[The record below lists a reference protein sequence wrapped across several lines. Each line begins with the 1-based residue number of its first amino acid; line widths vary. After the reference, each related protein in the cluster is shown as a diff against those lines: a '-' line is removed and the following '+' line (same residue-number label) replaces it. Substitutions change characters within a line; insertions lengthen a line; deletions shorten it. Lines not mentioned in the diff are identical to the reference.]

1 LRYIEAKYFLPQEF
15 PLIYVGMD
23 FGTSNSSIA
32 RFEQGQIQFFEI
44 DPKNINPHL
53 LRSFI
58 YLTRNYEHF
67 LGTEAIERY
76 LESETGRP
84 VYWET
89 VKVGTIE
96 NVWAG
101 VPSTGGE
108 AIHEIRDVTAE
119 VDTAAYGRL
128 LQSIKTTLRRP
139 NVFTHG
145 RSDSP
150 RVQVFDRL
158 YPVED
163 LIALLMR
170 AMRESAESALGKPV
184 EGVVIGR
191 PVKFSDEP
199 GADERAENLLRQAAL
214 FAGFKEVAFELEP
227 VAAAYVYH
235 QQAPARENL
244 LVFDFGGGTLDLTVM
259 KVGGSEPLEILA
271 THGVLL
277 GGDDL
282 DRALIRPLKRYFGE
296 GATLADGSPLPAHI
310 TEMLESWQMMVNLS
324 RPRYYNVFVQAK
336 KGSHPKAIHRL
347 EKLVRANLGFA
358 LFQEL
363 EQAKI
368 RLSKEPKTPI
378 HFAINGAEIEEWVTR
393 AQFEGLIREEL
404 EIAAEAVDTVLAQS
418 GLPADQIHA
427 VLRTGG
433 SAEIPA
439 FIEMLAQRFG
449 EERLR
454 ALNPFETITGGLA
467 IKASEIE
474 RRTTERRK

>member
-1 LRYIEAKYFLPQEF
+1 M
-15 PLIYVGMD
+15 IYVGMD

-32 RFEQGQIQFFEI
+32 RFEKGQIQFFEI

-58 YLTRNYEHF
+58 YMTRSYEHY

-96 NVWAG
+96 NIWAG

-128 LQSIKTTLRRP
+128 LQSIKTTLRRADI
-139 NVFTHG
+139 FTHG

-170 AMRESAESALGKPV
+170 AMRESAEKALGKPV

-199 GADERAENLLRQAAL
+199 GADEKAESILRQAAQ
-214 FAGFKEVAFELEP
+214 FAGFKEISFELEP

-235 QQAPARENL
+235 HQTTARENL

-336 KGSHPKAIHRL
+336 KGSHPEAIQRL

-368 RLSKEPKTPI
+368 RLSKESKTKI
-378 HFAINGAEIEEWVTR
+378 HFAINGAEIDEWITR
-393 AQFEGLIREEL
+393 SQFEGLIRDEL
-404 EIAAEAVDTVLAQS
+404 EMAAEAVDAVLAQS

-449 EERLR
+449 TDRLR

-474 RRTTERRK
+474 RKT

>member
-1 LRYIEAKYFLPQEF
+1 M
-15 PLIYVGMD
+15 IYVGMD

-58 YLTRNYEHF
+58 YMTRSYEHF
-67 LGTEAIERY
+67 LGTEAIEQY

-139 NVFTHG
+139 NIFTHG

-163 LIALLMR
+163 LIALLMQ
-170 AMRESAESALGKPV
+170 AMRKGAEKALGKPV

-199 GADERAENLLRQAAL
+199 GADEKAEGLLRLAAQ
-214 FAGFKEVAFELEP
+214 FAGFKEISFELEP
-227 VAAAYVYH
+227 VAAAHVYH
-235 QQAPARENL
+235 RQAVTRENL

-259 KVGGSEPLEILA
+259 KVGGDEPMEILA

-296 GATLADGSPLPAHI
+296 GATLADGSPLPAHM

-324 RPRYYNVFVQAK
+324 RPRYYNIFVQAK
-336 KGSHPKAIHRL
+336 KGSHPEAIHRL
-347 EKLVRANLGFA
+347 EQLVRANLGFA

-368 RLSKEPKTPI
+368 RLSTENKTRI
-378 HFAINGAEIEEWVTR
+378 HFAINGAEIEEWITR
-393 AQFEGLIREEL
+393 TQFEGLIREEL
-404 EIAAEAVDTVLAQS
+404 EMAAEAVDTVLAKS
-418 GLPADQIHA
+418 GLSADQIHA

-433 SAEIPA
+433 SGEIPA
-439 FIEMLAQRFG
+439 FIEMLAARFG
-449 EERLR
+449 PDRLR

-467 IKASEIE
+467 IKAAEIE
-474 RRTTERRK
+474 RGS

>member
-1 LRYIEAKYFLPQEF
+1 M
-15 PLIYVGMD
+15 IYVGMD

-32 RFEQGQIQFFEI
+32 RFEKGQIQFFEI

-58 YLTRNYEHF
+58 YMTRSYEHY

-96 NVWAG
+96 NIWAG

-139 NVFTHG
+139 NIFTHG

-170 AMRESAESALGKPV
+170 AMRESAEKALGKPV

-199 GADERAENLLRQAAL
+199 GADERAEGILRQAAQ
-214 FAGFKEVAFELEP
+214 FAGFKEISFELEP

-235 QQAPARENL
+235 HQTQVRENL

-259 KVGGSEPLEILA
+259 KVGGNEPLEILA

-282 DRALIRPLKRYFGE
+282 DRALMQPLKRYFGE
-296 GATLADGSPLPAHI
+296 G
-310 TEMLESWQMMVNLS
+310 
-324 RPRYYNVFVQAK
+324 
-336 KGSHPKAIHRL
+336 
-347 EKLVRANLGFA
+347 
-358 LFQEL
+358 
-363 EQAKI
+363 
-368 RLSKEPKTPI
+368 
-378 HFAINGAEIEEWVTR
+378 
-393 AQFEGLIREEL
+393 
-404 EIAAEAVDTVLAQS
+404 
-418 GLPADQIHA
+418 
-427 VLRTGG
+427 
-433 SAEIPA
+433 
-439 FIEMLAQRFG
+439 
-449 EERLR
+449 
-454 ALNPFETITGGLA
+454 
-467 IKASEIE
+467 
-474 RRTTERRK
+474 

>member
-1 LRYIEAKYFLPQEF
+1 M
-15 PLIYVGMD
+15 IYVGMD

-32 RFEQGQIQFFEI
+32 RFENNQIRLFNI
-44 DPKNINPHL
+44 DRKNINSHL

-58 YLTRNYEHF
+58 YMNRAYEHF
-67 LGTEAIERY
+67 LGTEAIEQY
-76 LESETGRP
+76 LVHETGRG

-96 NVWAG
+96 SVWAG

-108 AIHEIRDVTAE
+108 AIHEVRDVTAE
-119 VDTAAYGRL
+119 VDTAANGRL
-128 LQSIKTTLRRP
+128 IQSIKTTLRRP
-139 NVFTHG
+139 KAFTRG
-145 RSDSP
+145 RSTSP

-163 LIALLMR
+163 LIAFLMQE
-170 AMRESAESALGKPV
+170 MRTQAETSLGYPV

-199 GADERAENLLRQAAL
+199 EADENGEEILREAAR
-214 FAGFKEVAFELEP
+214 FAGFKDVSFELEP

-235 QQAPARENL
+235 QQVRERQNA

-259 KVGGSEPLEILA
+259 EVGGASPPRVLA

-282 DRALIRPLKRYFGE
+282 DRALMRPMRKYFGE
-296 GATLADGSPLPAHI
+296 GATLSDGTPFPAHI
-310 TEMLESWQMMVNLS
+310 IEMLESWQLMVNLS
-324 RPRYYNVFVQAK
+324 RPRYYNVFAQAK
-336 KGSHPKAIHRL
+336 KGSHPEAIARL
-347 EKLVRANLGFA
+347 EKLVRKNLGFA
-358 LFQEL
+358 FFQEL
-363 EQAKI
+363 EKAKI
-368 RLSKEPKTPI
+368 RLSNSTMT
-378 HFAINGAEIEEWVTR
+378 EIRFSIGETEICETVTR
-393 AQFEGLIREEL
+393 AQFENLIQEEL
-404 EIAAEAVDTVLAQS
+404 KTAGDAVDEVLAQS
-418 GLPADQIHA
+418 GRTAAQIQA

-439 FIEMLAQRFG
+439 FIRLLAGRFG
-449 EERLR
+449 ADRLR

-467 IKASEIE
+467 IKAMGMGV
-474 RRTTERRK
+474 

>member
-1 LRYIEAKYFLPQEF
+1 M
-15 PLIYVGMD
+15 IYVGMD

-32 RFEQGQIQFFEI
+32 RFENSQIHLFNI
-44 DPKNINPHL
+44 DPKNINSHL

-58 YLTRNYEHF
+58 YMNRAYEHF
-67 LGTEAIERY
+67 LGTAAIEQY
-76 LESETGRP
+76 LHHETGRG

-96 NVWAG
+96 MVWAG

-108 AIHEIRDVTAE
+108 AIQEVRDVTAE
-119 VDTAAYGRL
+119 VDTAANGRL
-128 LQSIKTTLRRP
+128 IQSIKTTLRRP
-139 NVFTHG
+139 KIFTHG

-163 LIALLMR
+163 LIALVMR
-170 AMRESAESALGKPV
+170 DMRERAQSALGKPV

-191 PVKFSDEP
+191 PVKFSDTP
-199 GADERAENLLRQAAL
+199 GADESAEAILRQAAH
-214 FAGFKEVAFELEP
+214 FAGFKEIAFELEP

-235 QQAPARENL
+235 RQAVERQHV

-259 KVGGSEPLEILA
+259 EVGGEHHPNVLA

-282 DRALIRPLKRYFGE
+282 DRALMRPMRKYFGE
-296 GATLADGSPLPAHI
+296 GATLADGSPLPAHMI
-310 TEMLESWQMMVNLS
+310 EMLEGWQMMVNLS
-324 RPRYYNVFVQAK
+324 RPRYYSVFVQAK
-336 KGSHPKAIHRL
+336 KGSHPQAIDRL
-347 EKLVRANLGFA
+347 EKLVRQNLGFA
-358 LFQEL
+358 FFQEL

-368 RLSKEPKTPI
+368 RLSTSPTTEI
-378 HFAINGAEIEEWVTR
+378 RFAIGGTEICEVITQ
-393 AQFEGLIREEL
+393 AQFEKLIQDDL
-404 EIAAEAVDTVLAQS
+404 KIAGDAVDEVLKQS
-418 GLPADQIHA
+418 GLQASQIQA

-439 FIEMLAQRFG
+439 FIRLLAERFG

-454 ALNPFETITGGLA
+454 ALNPFESIVGGLA
-467 IKASEIE
+467 IKAVESEQ
-474 RRTTERRK
+474 

>member
-1 LRYIEAKYFLPQEF
+1 
-15 PLIYVGMD
+15 LIYVGMD

-32 RFEQGQIQFFEI
+32 RYENSQIRLFNI
-44 DPKNINPHL
+44 DSKNINPHL

-58 YLTRNYEHF
+58 YMTRSYDHY
-67 LGTEAIERY
+67 LGTEAIEQY
-76 LESETGRP
+76 LASETGRP

-101 VPSTGGE
+101 VPNTGGE

-119 VDTAAYGRL
+119 IDSAANGRL

-139 NVFTHG
+139 QVFIRG

-163 LIALLMR
+163 LIALFMQR
-170 AMRESAESALGKPV
+170 MREQAEEMMGKSV

-191 PVKFSDEP
+191 PVILSDDPNTDKRGE
-199 GADERAENLLRQAAL
+199 EILREAAR
-214 FAGFKEVAFELEP
+214 FAGFKEIVLELEP

-235 QQAPARENL
+235 RQAVTRQNV

-259 KVGGSEPLEILA
+259 EVGGELPPRVLA
-271 THGVLL
+271 AHGALV

-282 DRALIRPLKRYFGE
+282 DRALMRPVRKYFGE
-296 GATLADGSPLPAHI
+296 GATLEDGTPLPAHML
-310 TEMLESWQMMVNLS
+310 EMLESWQLMVNLS
-324 RPRYYNVFVQAK
+324 RPRYYEIFVQAK
-336 KGSHPKAIHRL
+336 KGSHRDVIERL
-347 EKLVRANLGFA
+347 EKLVRRNLGFT

-368 RLSKEPKTPI
+368 RLSRVPVTEI
-378 HFAINGAEIEEWVTR
+378 RFLVNGTEIREQISR
-393 AQFEGLIREEL
+393 SQFEGLIQDEL
-404 EIAAEAVDTVLAQS
+404 EMAGAAVDEVLVQS
-418 GLPADQIHA
+418 GLQAGQIHT

-439 FIEMLAQRFG
+439 YIRLLAEKFG
-449 EERLR
+449 EDRLR
-454 ALNPFETITGGLA
+454 ALNPFETIVGGLA
-467 IKASEIE
+467 IKAAEVDG
-474 RRTTERRK
+474 

>member
-1 LRYIEAKYFLPQEF
+1 
-15 PLIYVGMD
+15 M
-23 FGTSNSSIA
+23 
-32 RFEQGQIQFFEI
+32 
-44 DPKNINPHL
+44 
-53 LRSFI
+53 
-58 YLTRNYEHF
+58 
-67 LGTEAIERY
+67 
-76 LESETGRP
+76 
-84 VYWET
+84 
-89 VKVGTIE
+89 GTIE

-163 LIALLMR
+163 LIALIMR
-170 AMRESAESALGKPV
+170 AMRDSAEKTLGHPV
-184 EGVVIGR
+184 EGVAIGR

-199 GADERAENLLRQAAL
+199 GADEKAEAILRQAAL
-214 FAGFKEVAFELEP
+214 FAGFKKIHFELEP

-235 QQAPARENL
+235 HQTPVRENL

-259 KVGGSEPLEILA
+259 KVGNNEPLEILA

-296 GATLADGSPLPAHI
+296 GATLADGSPLPAHV

-324 RPRYYNVFVQAK
+324 RPRYYNVFVQGK
-336 KGSHPKAIHRL
+336 KGSHPEAIQRL

-368 RLSKEPKTPI
+368 RLSKETKTKI
-378 HFAINGAEIEEWVTR
+378 HFTINGTDIDEWITR

-404 EIAAEAVDTVLAQS
+404 ELAANAVDAVLAQS
-418 GLPADQIHA
+418 GLLPGQIHA

-449 EERLR
+449 AERLR
-454 ALNPFETITGGLA
+454 ALNPFETIVGGLA
-467 IKASEIE
+467 IKASELE
-474 RRTTERRK
+474 SKA